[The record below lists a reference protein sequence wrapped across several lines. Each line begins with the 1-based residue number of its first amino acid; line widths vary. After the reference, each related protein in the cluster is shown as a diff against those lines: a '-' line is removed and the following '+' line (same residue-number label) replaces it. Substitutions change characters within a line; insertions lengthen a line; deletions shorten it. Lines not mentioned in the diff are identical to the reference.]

1 MTLRI
6 PNEITKNLILNG
18 FNSVNTMSPGAFT
31 RVFST
36 TVNTVFRRF
45 LLALIRATLIYI
57 IAFLFVHLPT
67 FWNYITTLG
76 KDDRKRDRQRRV
88 RAKLSDDSNPSS
100 PYRAVEVLDELR
112 SQPEEDV
119 ETLAIIPDLCL

>member
-1 MTLRI
+1 
-6 PNEITKNLILNG
+6 
-18 FNSVNTMSPGAFT
+18 MSPGAFT
-31 RVFST
+31 RLFST

-76 KDDRKRDRQRRV
+76 KDDRKRNRQRRV